1 MRRQGPPSKKQQ
13 KLALGV
19 AVGLLPVLAIII
31 TIGAIT
37 EKDAPTSPAAA
48 TTTQAPAKREPTGAT
63 PESKPAPSTARSE
76 AVLTVENNEDLAA
89 LLVAVNDYDLFED
102 FAAKYR
108 GRTIRFDGVVA
119 AMSHHGDYKTRYDI
133 LVLAG
138 DSTGSKVTG
147 PNFQFNDVNMTSDL
161 RLTGSNVPDVISVGQ
176 KLRIT
181 AEVEGY
187 AGPEHQDLF
196 RLDPVSTEVR

>member
-13 KLALGV
+13 KVVLGV
-19 AVGLLPVLAIII
+19 AAGLLPVLAVII

-48 TTTQAPAKREPTGAT
+48 TTQATAKQKPTRAT
-63 PESKPAPSTARSE
+63 PESEPVPSTAGAE
-76 AVLTVENNEDLAA
+76 AVLTVKNNKDLAA
-89 LLVAVNDYDLFED
+89 LLTAVDDYDLFED
-102 FAAKYR
+102 FATKYR
-108 GRTIRFDGVVA
+108 GRTIKFDGVVA
-119 AMSHHGDYKTRYDI
+119 AMNHHGNYKTRYDI
-133 LVLAG
+133 LVFAG
-138 DSTGSKVTG
+138 DSPGSKVTG
-147 PNFQFNDVNMTSDL
+147 PNFQFNDVNITSDL
-161 RLTGSNVPDVISVGQ
+161 RLTGSNIPDAITVGQ

-196 RLDPVSTEVR
+196 RLDPVSTEMR